1 MKIYGI
7 DTEDTDLDYMNCT
20 DGQFIDEAD
29 THGLIWDDIE
39 EFVKQLNDGEVNPQ
53 IVTFRVI

>member
-20 DGQFIDEAD
+20 DEQFIDEAD